1 MENVID
7 KELISYL
14 LLLENEQQGKVL
26 DFIKELLESEKMC
39 QRASASEEAIEAD
52 EFKTFENFNV
62 DFEAWKQGKSG
73 IK

>member
-7 KELISYL
+7 KELIGYL

-26 DFIKELLESEKMC
+26 DFIKELLESEKMS
-39 QRASASEEAIEAD
+39 QRASASEKAIEAR
-52 EFKTFENFNV
+52 EFKTFENFNF
-62 DFEAWKQGKSG
+62 DFEAWKLEKSG

>member
-7 KELISYL
+7 KELIGYL

-26 DFIKELLESEKMC
+26 DFIKDLLESEKMS
-39 QRASASEEAIEAD
+39 QRASASEKAIEAR
-52 EFKTFENFNV
+52 EFKTFENFNI